1 MAMSTSSKTLGLRH
15 IVLSFVLCL
24 MAYPVSL
31 MTDTT
36 DATEAP
42 QVSLTS
48 VLAQLQA
55 QWKENQRNYV
65 REQRSLHTRANS
77 IRDTLCDQGVQEHCP
92 QQEAAPATVVAQ
104 NVDIVKLAH
113 AVAVAETGGCTQGTG
128 VSKNNC
134 HGIFGCQN
142 GVCGPKTFA
151 TKEESYAEFQRI
163 WINGYGDRFP
173 TLKDAQKYTYSEGS
187 QWLNTVRL
195 VYNQQ

>member
-1 MAMSTSSKTLGLRH
+1 MVTSLSSKALGLRH
-15 IVLSFVLCL
+15 VAFSLVLCM

-42 QVSLTS
+42 KVSLTE

-65 REQRSLHTRANS
+65 RQQRSLHTRAND
-77 IRDTLCDQGVQEHCP
+77 IRKTLCEQGHQHYCP
-92 QQEAAPATVVAQ
+92 IAAPATLQAK

-134 HGIFGCQN
+134 HGIFSCQN
-142 GVCGPKTFA
+142 GICGPKTFA
-151 TKEESYAEFQRI
+151 SKEESYAEFQRI
-163 WINGYGDRFP
+163 WLKGYGDRFP
-173 TLKDAQKYTYSEGS
+173 TLRDAQKYTYSDGKE
-187 QWLNTVRL
+187 WLNTVRL
-195 VYNQQ
+195 VYEKQ